1 MTYIHAIVLGII
13 EGLTEFL
20 PISSTAHLSVVSTLL
35 GLPNSSFVKSFEIAI
50 QLGAFVAIAVFFI
63 PRFFKRKIPFLKI
76 MVAFIPTA
84 ILGFLLYKIIKTLL
98 IGNLVVTAC
107 ALIIG
112 GVIILFTEKYYRT
125 HKEEIENQKKSLS
138 LKDSFFLGVCQS
150 LAVIPGVS
158 RSGAMIVGGMLR
170 KYDRAQIAEF
180 TFLVGAPTIFTASA
194 YDLLKTGASF
204 SHYEWNLLFV
214 GFVVSGMVAFFV
226 TKWFLNYIAKNSF
239 TVFGL
244 YRIYFGIALLIFA
257 LVK

>member
-1 MTYIHAIVLGII
+1 MTYLHAVVLGII

-20 PISSTAHLSVVSTLL
+20 PISSTAHLSVASALL

-50 QLGAFVAIAVFFI
+50 QLGAFFAIVLFFLR
-63 PRFFKRKIPFLKI
+63 RFLKKKVPFLKI
-76 MVAFIPTA
+76 ILAFVPTA
-84 ILGFLLYKIIKTLL
+84 ILGFLFYKIIKTVL
-98 IGNLVVTAC
+98 IGNLLVTAS

-112 GVIILFTEKYYRT
+112 GVIILFTEKYYST
-125 HKEEIENQKKSLS
+125 QKEEIENKKKVLS
-138 LKDSFFLGVCQS
+138 LRDSFFLGVCQA

-158 RSGAMIVGGMLR
+158 RSGAMIVGGMLK

-180 TFLVGAPTIFTASA
+180 TFLVGAPTIFAASS

-204 SHYEWNLLFV
+204 TDHEWSLLLV
-214 GFVVSGMVAFFV
+214 GFLVSGIVAFLV

-239 TVFGL
+239 TIFGL
-244 YRIYFGIALLIFA
+244 YRIYFGVALLLFT